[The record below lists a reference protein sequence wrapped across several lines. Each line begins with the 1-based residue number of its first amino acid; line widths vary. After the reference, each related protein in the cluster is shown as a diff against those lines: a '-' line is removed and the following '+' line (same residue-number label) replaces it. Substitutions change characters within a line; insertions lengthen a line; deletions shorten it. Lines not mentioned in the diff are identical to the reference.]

1 MKNKKVAIVGG
12 GLAGSEA
19 AWQLSLM
26 GISSNLYEMRPNK
39 KTPAHKT
46 SLLAELVCSNSF
58 RSDDHTN
65 NAVGQLHWEMRAADG
80 LIISMGDKA
89 RIPAGSAMA
98 VDRMKFSSKITNLIK
113 NNSLINIIQKEI
125 IDVKQLTEDHVII
138 ASGPLTSNN
147 LAQSLIELTGS
158 KNLYFYDAIAPT
170 VYADSIDY
178 QSTWFQSRY
187 DKGDS
192 VEEREAYLNC
202 PMTKDE
208 YYEFVSK
215 ISESDKADFNDWET
229 DVPFFSGCLP
239 IEVMAS
245 RGKDTLRFGPMKPV
259 GLTNPRSDKKPYAVV
274 QLRKENKEG
283 TLFNIVGFQTKIKHS
298 RQAEILR
305 SIKGLQEARFARLGG
320 IHKNTFLNSPDIL
333 DKYFQ
338 LKSNPN
344 ISLAGQITGVEGY
357 VESAAIGLLVGR
369 IVGAKILGEEVM
381 LPPPDTALGALA
393 HHLITE
399 NNNFQPMNINFGLFK
414 SAVNNLK
421 GKKNRRERYSSY
433 TSTAKSSFL
442 SWLESQSIFHRSFV
456 KKHDL
461 DPV

>member
-125 IDVKQLTEDHVII
+125 IDLEQLTERHVII

-245 RGKDTLRFGPMKPV
+245 RGKDTLRFGPMKPI
-259 GLTNPRSDKKPYAVV
+259 GLTNPKSDKKPYAVV

>member
-1 MKNKKVAIVGG
+1 MSKQKVAIVGG

-19 AWQLSLM
+19 AWQLARM
-26 GISSNLYEMRPNK
+26 GISSNLYEMRPSIN
-39 KTPAHKT
+39 TPAHKT

-58 RSDDHTN
+58 RSDDDAN

-80 LIISMGDKA
+80 LIISTGDKS

-98 VDRMKFSSKITNLIK
+98 VDRMKFSSSVTELIK
-113 NNSLINIIQKEI
+113 SNCLISIIQKEI
-125 IDVKQLTEDHVII
+125 TDLKQLKEDHVII
-138 ASGPLTSNN
+138 ASGPLTSNK

-170 VYADSIDY
+170 VYSDSIDY
-178 QSTWFQSRY
+178 ESTWFQSRY
-187 DKGDS
+187 DKGDT
-192 VEEREAYLNC
+192 VEEKEAYLNC

-208 YYEFVSK
+208 YYEFVSQ
-215 ISESDKADFNDWET
+215 ICESDKADFNNWET

-259 GLTNPRSDKKPYAVV
+259 GLTNPKNDIKPYAVV
-274 QLRKENKEG
+274 QLRKENIEG

-305 SIKGLQEARFARLGG
+305 SIRGLQNARFARLGG
-320 IHKNTFLNSPDIL
+320 IHKNTFLNSPEIL
-333 DKYFQ
+333 DGHFQ
-338 LKSNPN
+338 LKSYPK
-344 ISLAGQITGVEGY
+344 ISLAGQMTGVEGY

-369 IVGAKILGEEVM
+369 IVGAKILGREIV
-381 LPPPDTALGALA
+381 LPPPNTALGALA
-393 HHLITE
+393 HHLITQ

-414 SAVNNLK
+414 STMSDFK
-421 GKKNRRERYSSY
+421 GRKNRRERYSAY
-433 TSTAKSSFL
+433 TIIAKSSFQ
-442 SWLESQSIFHRSFV
+442 SWLQAGSVFREA
-456 KKHDL
+456 L
-461 DPV
+461 